1 MQAEEEEAVEEMLVE
16 GLAGLESVGLVVDR
30 RALLE
35 QQIEVAAVAVGIT
48 ALQVRQTRA
57 GMEGLG

>member
-1 MQAEEEEAVEEMLVE
+1 VEEMLVE

-30 RALLE
+30 KALLE
-35 QQIEVAAVAVGIT
+35 QQIEVAAAAVGIT